1 MELIPVKE
9 FKNLARDLDTGAI
22 LNIDTTAP
30 LGLKQAKEKRRK
42 EKEQLEK
49 NTNDINSIKMD
60 LTEIKTMLET
70 VLKKGKISDGR

>member
-1 MELIPVKE
+1 MELAPVKG

-30 LGLKQAKEKRRK
+30 LGLKLAKEKRQK

-49 NTNDINSIKMD
+49 NTTDINSIKMD
-60 LTEIKTMLET
+60 LTEIKFML
-70 VLKKGKISDGR
+70 KILLTEEKDHG